1 MKFKLIEARFDRTSS
16 QKYSS
21 AKTALANA
29 SRARSKGTTPK
40 LYNSVKFN
48 SNTKNLDYGCG
59 APETVAVVDAYLKNQ
74 GVDNYH
80 YDKTYFP
87 ETNVFQDNFYDSV
100 TASNLLNVVPEDVRE
115 EIISNA
121 YDVLKPGGKFYATV
135 GYVKDYIKDETGKKV
150 PSGVAAEMEKDDS
163 YQANLG
169 GQKYLEEV
177 KDIFGNAKFIKGV
190 LVAEK

>member
-1 MKFKLIEARFDRTSS
+1 MRFKLREASFNATSA

-29 SRARSKGTTPK
+29 NKARSKGTTPK
-40 LYNSVKFN
+40 LYTSVDFKIR
-48 SNTKNLDYGCG
+48 TKNLDYGCG
-59 APETVAVVDAYLKNQ
+59 APETVAVVDEFLKQ
-74 GVDNYH
+74 RGVENYH

-87 ETNVFQDNFYDSV
+87 ETDVFQDNTYDSV
-100 TASNLLNVVPEDVRE
+100 TASNLLNVVPEEVRT

-121 YDVLKPGGKFYATV
+121 HDVLKPGGKFYATV
-135 GYVKDYIKDETGKKV
+135 GYVKDYVRDETGKRV

-169 GQKYLEEV
+169 GAKYLEEV
-177 KDIFGNAKFIKGV
+177 KNIFGNGAFIRGV
-190 LVAEK
+190 LVAQK

>member
-1 MKFKLIEARFDRTSS
+1 MRFKLREARFDATSS

-29 SRARSKGTTPK
+29 NRARSRGTTPK
-40 LYNSVKFN
+40 LYNSVRFLN
-48 SNTKNLDYGCG
+48 NTKNLDYGCG
-59 APETVAVVDAYLKNQ
+59 APETVAVVDEYLKNQ
-74 GVDNYH
+74 GVENYH

-87 ETNVFQDNFYDSV
+87 DTDVFVDNFYDSV
-100 TASNLLNVVPEDVRE
+100 TASNLLNVVPENVRE

-121 YDVLKPGGKFYATV
+121 HDVLKPGGKFYSTV
-135 GYVKDYIKDETGKKV
+135 GYVKDYVRDESGKRV

-169 GQKYLEEV
+169 GSKYLEEV
-177 KDIFGNAKFIKGV
+177 KNIFGNAKFVKGV
-190 LVAEK
+190 LVAQK